1 MKILLALVAALA
13 LAWLGL
19 WASDTGILVSSADT
33 RIPKTRECKY
43 FIGVTVVTRIV
54 PLADRCPLTR
64 TLGP

>member
-1 MKILLALVAALA
+1 MKIFLAALA
-13 LAWLGL
+13 LLVLAWLGF
-19 WASDTGILVSSADT
+19 WVSNTGVLVSSADT

-54 PLADRCPLTR
+54 PLADRCPVTR